1 MKNIEDICIIVQARL
16 SSQRV
21 PQKMIKPFCG
31 TTLTDICI
39 QKLLKSKAISR
50 HSLYMS
56 VYEEE
61 LRDICRKH
69 NVNVFLRSEASAK
82 SEGTPMT
89 EIFEWWNRL
98 PYKYVVMVNAC
109 CPLLKIETIDRFIE
123 AYANSDSRGMF
134 GVIEKK
140 NYFWNK
146 EGECMTPLIESVMN
160 TKTAGSVYEA
170 AHCLYAGRMKDIGK
184 GIWMGEFKPND
195 PELFVVEEEEIFDI
209 DYPWQFRT
217 GELLYREFIGKG

>member
-1 MKNIEDICIIVQARL
+1 MKNIEDICVIVQARL

-39 QKLLKSKAISR
+39 QKLLKSKAVSR
-50 HSLYMS
+50 YSLYMS

-61 LRDICRKH
+61 LQDICQKH

-89 EIFEWWNRL
+89 EIFEWWDKL

-109 CPLLKIETIDRFIE
+109 CPLLKIETIDKFVE
-123 AYANSDSRGMF
+123 AYANSDSRGLF
-134 GVIEKK
+134 GVIKKK
-140 NYFWNK
+140 NYFWNSD
-146 EGECMTPLIESVMN
+146 GEDTIFVRSINLTNINIAV
-160 TKTAGSVYEA
+160 
-170 AHCLYAGRMKDIGK
+170 DIPRSTERCNK
-184 GIWMGEFKPND
+184 
-195 PELFVVEEEEIFDI
+195 V
-209 DYPWQFRT
+209 
-217 GELLYREFIGKG
+217 